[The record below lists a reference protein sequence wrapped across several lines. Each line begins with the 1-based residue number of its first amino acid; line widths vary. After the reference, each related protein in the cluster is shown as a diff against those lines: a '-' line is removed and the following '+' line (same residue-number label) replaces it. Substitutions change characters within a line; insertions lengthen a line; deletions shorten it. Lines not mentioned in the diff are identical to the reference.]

1 MGFYNLPVGLE
12 AEVNVCIRDLPRACK
27 QEQIQRLKL
36 FP

>member
-12 AEVNVCIRDLPRACK
+12 AEVNVCIWDLQRARK
-27 QEQIQRLKL
+27 QEQIQQLKL